1 MNLSIPKNSGLSPSE
16 NKLESVYK
24 LIKLIW
30 HTSCVCRFDPP
41 PPSLRDNYLV
51 IFLSFNINLLVF
63 KVNKV
68 M

>member
-30 HTSCVCRFDPP
+30 HTSCVCRFDT

-51 IFLSFNINLLVF
+51 IFLSFNIHLLVF
-63 KVNKV
+63 KVYKV